1 MRMEKPAKSAPRR
14 DRPAITFRSTTA
26 RAAQAADEGARTFLA
41 VRLPT
46 VLLTQIKTAAV
57 QQRRKL
63 QDVAEEAFTDWL
75 ANRR

>member
-1 MRMEKPAKSAPRR
+1 MKKLDKAAPRK

-26 RAAQAADEGARTFLA
+26 RAAKAAADEEGDRTFLA

-46 VLLTQIKTAAV
+46 VLLTQVKTAAV

-63 QDVAEEAFTDWL
+63 QDVAEEAFTEWL